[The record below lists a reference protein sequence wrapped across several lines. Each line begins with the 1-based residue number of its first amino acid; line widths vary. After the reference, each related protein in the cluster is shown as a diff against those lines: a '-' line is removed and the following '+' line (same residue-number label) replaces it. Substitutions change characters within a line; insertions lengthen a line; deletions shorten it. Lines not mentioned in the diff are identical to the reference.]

1 VQQTE
6 AVTDRCAFLGVDLGT
21 SGLKLCLVDEGGVVV
36 AEEEATYDVDGTVAG
51 RAEIDPEIWYRA
63 LIAAGGRLLATL
75 DGFTPPV
82 RIRAIGWSGQM
93 HGAVL
98 DPPGGH
104 GRSRAI
110 LWPDQRAERVL
121 PRWRELSEPT
131 LARLGNPLVPG
142 MAGPILTAVGAEQP
156 GVVRA
161 YVAPKDWLRRRFTDD
176 VVTERS
182 DASASLLWDVVADDW
197 CAAATRLAGLDPAEL
212 PQVVDCVDV
221 VGHTRWPLGRAPVP
235 VVAGGADTGCALTAL
250 RGHLDQRGALRPG
263 PSTVFVI
270 LGTGIQLLRTGV
282 SPKARLDPTTHI
294 YADCDGGWY
303 EMLAI
308 QNGGLS
314 LSWAGD
320 ALGSDWEALVGM
332 AARAPAGSLGARFL
346 PFLTGERGGLALPTS
361 TGGWV
366 GLTRSTGRCEL
377 ARSVFEGYA
386 FSVRRGLELLGV
398 GDAEI
403 VVSGGGGRDPWV
415 RELLATVLGRE
426 LRYVALRSAS
436 AVGAAMLAA
445 RCVGTS
451 IPVAAELVTVAP
463 GSSAGQL
470 DAAYDDWVAALPRP
484 D

>member
-1 VQQTE
+1 MQQTG
-6 AVTDRCAFLGVDLGT
+6 AVTDRYAFLGVDLGT
-21 SGLKLCLVDEGGVVV
+21 SGLKLCLVDEEGVVV
-36 AEEEATYDVDGTVAG
+36 AEEEASYDVDRTVPG
-51 RAEIDPEIWYRA
+51 QAEIDPEVWHQA
-63 LIAAGGRLLATL
+63 LIAAGERLRATL
-75 DGFTPPV
+75 DGFTSPV
-82 RIRAIGWSGQM
+82 RIGAIGWSGQM

-121 PRWRELSEPT
+121 PRWRALPEPR

-161 YVAPKDWLRRRFTDD
+161 YVAPKDWLRRTITDD

-212 PQVVDCVDV
+212 PRVVDCEDV
-221 VGHTRWPLGRAPVP
+221 VGHTRWPHGPTPVP
-235 VVAGGADTGCALTAL
+235 VVAGGADTACALTAL
-250 RGHLDQRGALRPG
+250 RGALAAEGAPRPG
-263 PSTVFVI
+263 PPTVFVI
-270 LGTGIQLLRTGV
+270 LGTGIQLLRTGIR
-282 SPKARLDPTTHI
+282 PKARLDPTTHI

-303 EMLAI
+303 EMLAV

-320 ALGSDWEALVGM
+320 ALGSDWEALVAM
-332 AARAPAGSLGARFL
+332 AARAPAGSRGARFF

-366 GLTRSTGRCEL
+366 GLTRSTGQCEL

-386 FSVRRGLELLGV
+386 FSVRRGLELLGA
-398 GDAEI
+398 GETEI
-403 VVSGGGGRDPWV
+403 VVSGGGARDPWV
-415 RELLATVLGRE
+415 RELLATVLGRA
-426 LRYVALRSAS
+426 LRYVSLRSAS

-445 RCVGTS
+445 RGVGRS
-451 IPVAAELVTVAP
+451 LPVAAALVTVTP
-463 GSSAGQL
+463 GSSAEKL
-470 DAAYDDWVAALPRP
+470 DAAYDDWVAALPRQ